1 MVAPVSGT
9 RSQQDHA
16 RHVALLG
23 FVIGLALI
31 VLLAVL
37 GIGNAREASD
47 AVARV
52 ESSHT
57 AIEAIEAISA
67 RLGEAKSA
75 RRAYGLTG
83 EATYRQIYKQAV
95 AALSEGML
103 LIARLTADHPTLHG
117 ALVELAPVV
126 TQRLARL
133 EDQNLAREATGK
145 EVLPTDT
152 IAVENGKL
160 DDTIRRLTTTMI
172 AEERS
177 LLETRE
183 QASRDRLGRGEIVGG
198 IGAASAC
205 ILLLL
210 AFGLLSREVLQRR
223 RAEAA
228 TRKALVA
235 TEALNSE
242 LEAFSYS
249 VSHDLR
255 APLRAIDGFSQALLE
270 DNAAQL
276 DEGGKHHL
284 DRVRSASQRM
294 AQLIDDLLG
303 LSRVTRSPL
312 RSEGLELS
320 ELAEAALVD
329 LREANRD
336 RQVEVAIEGGLT
348 AHGDPRLLRI
358 VHRQASARAHRGRR
372 AHREGR
378 VRVLRSR
385 RRHRL
390 RSAVRREA
398 VRSVPAAPRRP
409 RVRGDRHRPGDGAAH
424 RAPPRR
430 SDLGEQRARARRHL
444 QLHPGL
450 PRIGRDECQIA
461 LPKRSSCSS
470 RTTPMTQISRC
481 ARCASTD

>member
-358 VHRQASARAHRGRR
+358 VFDNLLGNAFKFTAKRPHAHIEVGARIEKGEYVYFVRDDGIGFDPQYAEKLFGAFQRLHDGREFAGTGIGLATVQR
-372 AHREGR
+372 I
-378 VRVLRSR
+378 V
-385 RRHRL
+385 RRHGGRIWASSEPEHGATFSFTL
-390 RSAVRREA
+390 GFPESGEMNVR
-398 VRSVPAAPRRP
+398 
-409 RVRGDRHRPGDGAAH
+409 
-424 RAPPRR
+424 
-430 SDLGEQRARARRHL
+430 
-444 QLHPGL
+444 
-450 PRIGRDECQIA
+450 
-461 LPKRSSCSS
+461 
-470 RTTPMTQISRC
+470 
-481 ARCASTD
+481 